1 MSEICR
7 EINCPIWDKQPE
19 TRLRYIAQGQLL
31 CYGTC
36 DYFQDLQFS
45 RVRMSQCCYQCYD
58 RKKCENYKSDIGED
72 SIQNL
77 LKLRKIRQYV
87 RECSKMGGKEVIFDE
102 DKDEFYVK

>member
-1 MSEICR
+1 MQNKLDKICEACKPVCFLPQEELKYLTLER
-7 EINCPIWDKQPE
+7 
-19 TRLRYIAQGQLL
+19 T
-31 CYGTC
+31 
-36 DYFQDLQFS
+36 S
-45 RVRMSQCCYQCYD
+45 RSGHFICSKTNHSQMHYQCYD